1 VAQLGWNAIK
11 PYQPFDIDGLRITPL
26 EIQVCGTGPTN
37 AVGHR
42 LTCDTRPHPNQQHGT
57 TPMFG
62 FLFGEVAYLS
72 DVNGI
77 PERTHEL
84 IRGCG
89 LLIIDMLRVKVLI
102 DDVVVGSLL
111 C

>member
-1 VAQLGWNAIK
+1 
-11 PYQPFDIDGLRITPL
+11 
-26 EIQVCGTGPTN
+26 
-37 AVGHR
+37 
-42 LTCDTRPHPNQQHGT
+42 
-57 TPMFG
+57 MFG

-89 LLIIDMLRVKVLI
+89 LLIIDMLRVQV
-102 DDVVVGSLL
+102 DDVLVGSLH